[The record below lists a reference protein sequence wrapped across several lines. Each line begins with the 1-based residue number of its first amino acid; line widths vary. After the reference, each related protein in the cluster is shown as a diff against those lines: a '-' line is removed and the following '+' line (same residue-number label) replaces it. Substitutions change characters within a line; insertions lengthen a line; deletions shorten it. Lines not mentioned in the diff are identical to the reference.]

1 MKSGLR
7 ILGHPAH
14 AAATHIPMGS
24 LLLVPLWDLGAWL
37 GDAPVL
43 WTVARWSLL
52 AGVASGAVAATLGFL
67 DYVALPAERRLLTL
81 ANRHAL
87 LVGTAI
93 VLALGS
99 LLLRD
104 GASPPDL
111 LSGGLSAAAA
121 LLLVIGGWHGAEL
134 VYGHG
139 VGSEHRRL

>member
-14 AAATHIPMGS
+14 AAASHIPMGS

-43 WTVARWSLL
+43 WSVARWSLV
-52 AGVASGAVAATLGFL
+52 AGVGGGAIAGMLGL
-67 DYVALPAERRLLTL
+67 LEYGALPAEQRLLSL

-104 GASPPDL
+104 GGGPPAVL
-111 LSGGLSAAAA
+111 GSVLGGAAA
-121 LLLVIGGWHGAEL
+121 LLVAIGGWHGAEL

-139 VGSEHRRL
+139 VGARRRDP